1 MKFIFLEVCRI
12 DRRSRCWFRWRRRK
26 LTCRT
31 AKPGFEACL
40 AKLGRI
46 ARHDTALAQLGA
58 EVACLWICNDLARI
72 VKCAESCRMSSS
84 KRNTSGPAISILLF
98 NGELVATLQ
107 SALATS

>member
-58 EVACLWICNDLARI
+58 EVACLWICKDLARI
-72 VKCAESCRMSSS
+72 VKCAESLPDEFVETKHVR
-84 KRNTSGPAISILLF
+84 SGNF
-98 NGELVATLQ
+98 NFAVQ
-107 SALATS
+107 R